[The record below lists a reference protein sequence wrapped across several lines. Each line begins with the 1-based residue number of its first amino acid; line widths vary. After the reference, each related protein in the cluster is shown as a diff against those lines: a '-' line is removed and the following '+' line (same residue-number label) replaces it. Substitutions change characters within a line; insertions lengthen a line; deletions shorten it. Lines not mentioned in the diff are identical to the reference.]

1 MRTEQEMLDLILG
14 IARSE
19 ERVRAVYLNG
29 SRANPHVAKD
39 PWRDYDAVFVV
50 TETRPYVEDPAWP
63 TRFGEI
69 AIVQEPDR
77 MDADRGEPM
86 DFDRSYTWLMLF
98 RDGNRIDLHMETV
111 SVMQEHYGDDSLT
124 VPLLDKDGI
133 LPALPPSDDV
143 GYYVTRPAERIYQ
156 NSANEFWWCLNNV
169 GKGLVRGQIPYVMR
183 MFREIV
189 CLQLERMTAWYIAAQ
204 YDFRVN
210 TGMFG
215 KYFEKYLSADQYARY
230 LATYPKAEPEA
241 IWEAVFTAC
250 ELFSELARE
259 TGRMLG
265 YPYLESEEAGSVEY
279 LRRMH
284 ENMPKK

>member
-14 IARSE
+14 IARAE

-39 PWRDYDAVFVV
+39 PWRDFDAVFVV
-50 TETRPYVEDPAWP
+50 TEPRPYVEDPDWP
-63 TRFGEI
+63 ARFGEI

-77 MDADRGEPM
+77 MDADRGESM

-111 SVMQEHYGDDSLT
+111 AEMQSHYGDDSLT

-133 LPALPPSDDV
+133 LPMLPPSDDV

-169 GKGLVRGQIPYVMR
+169 GKGLVRGQIPYSMW

-189 CLQLERMTAWYIAAQ
+189 CCQLERMTEWYIAAQ
-204 YDFRVN
+204 HDFRVN
-210 TGMFG
+210 TGMHG
-215 KYFEKYLSADQYARY
+215 KYFVKYLSPDHYARY
-230 LATYPKAEPEA
+230 LATYPRAEAEA

-250 ELFSELARE
+250 GLFSELAHE
-259 TGRMLG
+259 VGKMLG
-265 YPYLESEEAGSVEY
+265 YSYIESEEEYTKEY
-279 LRRMH
+279 LRRMY
-284 ENMPKK
+284 ENMPK